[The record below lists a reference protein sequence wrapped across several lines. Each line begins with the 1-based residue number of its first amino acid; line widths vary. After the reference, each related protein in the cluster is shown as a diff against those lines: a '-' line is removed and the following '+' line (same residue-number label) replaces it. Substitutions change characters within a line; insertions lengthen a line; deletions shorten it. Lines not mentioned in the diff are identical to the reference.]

1 MAIQQVVPISI
12 LLQGDGSTGTFV
24 FNLGDVYQISSGSAV
39 NYGNLG
45 FIPTGIEVPNPPAPL
60 ISATIDSAT
69 GIITLT
75 LLAPIPAGVILNF
88 ILNLLF
94 NSGDAVPFPGPFQPT
109 TVGARLQDGSG
120 NPISSTGDA
129 LDITGTVSISGT
141 VPISGSI
148 SVSNFPASQVVTL
161 ASTTIT
167 GSVAVTGTFFQAT
180 QPVSG
185 TIAVSNFPA
194 TQPVRG
200 TITANAGTGTF
211 TVGGTV
217 AVSNFPATQP
227 VSGSVAVSNFPATQP
242 VSGTIAATQSGTWTV
257 GISAGQTIAAT
268 NAGTFAVQVTNFP
281 ASQVVTLASTTI
293 TGTVAVTQSTS
304 PWVVSLA
311 STTITGTATV
321 AGNKTTNNAAPGA
334 TNVGALV
341 GIANAAA
348 PAYTEGDQVLE
359 SLTLTGAERVTQM
372 PTTQGGSLSKV
383 AQGLTTTVN
392 VKASAGQLYG
402 YAFSNPNA
410 VNVL

>member
-185 TIAVSNFPA
+185 T
-194 TQPVRG
+194 
-200 TITANAGTGTF
+200 
-211 TVGGTV
+211 
-217 AVSNFPATQP
+217 
-227 VSGSVAVSNFPATQP
+227 VAVSNFPATQP